1 MKPQL
6 EGDLSCSETWKFLCM
21 AFGSREGWFSFVIIV
36 FKMSAITA
44 YLYTDVTDKVEGNIN
59 DTGERGNIC

>member
-1 MKPQL
+1 
-6 EGDLSCSETWKFLCM
+6 M

-36 FKMSAITA
+36 FKMRAITA

-59 DTGERGNIC
+59 IQEKEGTFAENIKST